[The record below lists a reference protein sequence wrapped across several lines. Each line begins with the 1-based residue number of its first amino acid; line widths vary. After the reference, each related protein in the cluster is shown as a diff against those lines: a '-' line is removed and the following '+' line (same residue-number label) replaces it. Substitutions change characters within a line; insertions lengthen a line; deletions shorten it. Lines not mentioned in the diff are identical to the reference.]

1 LPQAEHVARNDL
13 PEIYDRRFFTEYGSA
28 NPVYARCCATI
39 AEEIAR
45 RFQPR
50 TAVDWGC
57 GAGLHV
63 AALQQLGVDAIG
75 IDGVVLPQD
84 LRAPHVEIRC
94 ADLRDPMR
102 DGLVPASYDLS
113 LCLDVLEH
121 LPEADAQR
129 ATETITRG
137 AQLLVLSCAPPG
149 QGGHHHVNEQPRR
162 HWIARLAAIGWSY
175 SRRETG
181 ALESTFLARREALP
195 LSWMYHNLCVYRPTR
210 ARRPH
215 SLGGVPTP

>member
-1 LPQAEHVARNDL
+1 M
-13 PEIYDRRFFTEYGSA
+13 
-28 NPVYARCCATI
+28 
-39 AEEIAR
+39 
-45 RFQPR
+45 
-50 TAVDWGC
+50 
-57 GAGLHV
+57 

-75 IDGVVLPQD
+75 IDGVDLPLD
-84 LRAPHVEIRC
+84 LRAPQLEIRC
-94 ADLRDPMR
+94 ADLRDRIR
-102 DGLVPASYDLS
+102 DGLVPPAYDLS

-129 ATETITRG
+129 AIETITRG

-181 ALESTFLARREALP
+181 ALESTFLSCREALP

-210 ARRPH
+210 RPDL
-215 SLGGVPTP
+215 LGQSTAGHAKTAK